1 MKHSFYRYTVKFICG
16 NSDGSILARGKYWTA
31 INVHNP
37 NEKVDV
43 NYRKRFSVAKPGEK
57 AGPISAWIDDEILH
71 PWESMEIDNQD
82 IFKHLN
88 LNQPFVKGFAII
100 EAPLPLEVVAVYTSG
115 ILSGVVSS
123 IDVEYV
129 EGKQIK

>member
-1 MKHSFYRYTVKFICG
+1 MKMSNYFRYTVKFICG

-37 NEKVDV
+37 NNADV
-43 NYRKRFSVAKPGEK
+43 QVYKKFSVAKPSEM
-57 AGPISAWIDDEILH
+57 AGPISKVFEKTLH
-71 PWESMEIDNQD
+71 PQESMEIDNQD
-82 IFKHLN
+82 IFKHLD
-88 LNQPFVKGFAII
+88 LHQQFVKGFAII
-100 EAPLPLEVVAVYTSG
+100 AAPLPLDVVAVYTSG
-115 ILSGVVSS
+115 ILNGVVSS

>member
-1 MKHSFYRYTVKFICG
+1 MKMSNYFRYTVKFICG

-37 NEKVDV
+37 NNVDV
-43 NYRKRFSVAKPGEK
+43 TVYKKFSVAKPGEI
-57 AGPISAWIDDEILH
+57 AGPISKVFEKTLH
-71 PWESMEIDNQD
+71 PLESMEIDNQD

-100 EAPLPLEVVAVYTSG
+100 AAPLPLEVVAVYTSG